1 MKEYIPIEKQN
12 PISDN
17 DLFDLI
23 DMIVCSHAFALKYR
37 KHAKVWY
44 EHAEELIHRLLYVKS
59 ITLYKFV
66 PNSFLCKII
75 ARETRKILKEME
87 RLV

>member
-23 DMIVCSHAFALKYR
+23 DMIACSHAFALKYR

-44 EHAEELIHRLLYVKS
+44 EHAEELTYRLLYVKS
-59 ITLYKFV
+59 ITLYRFV
-66 PNSFLCKII
+66 PDLFLCKII

-87 RLV
+87 RLI